1 MTSSG
6 EVPNIF
12 TTDERQEII
21 ENMRNLEKQ
30 LDKSKHTDGSG
41 PELFKLFIQRAKENF
56 HVVLAMSPISDTFRS
71 FIAKFP
77 GLMACCTINWMHQ
90 WPDDALNFVA
100 YRYIN
105 FFRENQFHEK
115 KRLFFP

>member
-1 MTSSG
+1 MIFSG

-105 FFRENQFHEK
+105 LLDDAPN
-115 KRLFFP
+115 

>member
-1 MTSSG
+1 MSLTFSG

-100 YRYIN
+100 YRYIRYN
-105 FFRENQFHEK
+105 FSIKSQHS
-115 KRLFFP
+115 